1 VFVGIARYDLR
12 IPAARSLKD
21 KRAVVRSLTSS
32 LRAKF
37 NCAVAEVDYQDV
49 WQRAAVGISVISDS
63 HFHARQMLAE
73 IGRRIETHPG
83 AEVINATT
91 DVVAPE

>member
-12 IPAARSLKD
+12 IPDARSLKD
-21 KRAVVRSLTSS
+21 KRAVVKSLTAS

-37 NCAVAEVDYQDV
+37 NCAVAEVDHQDV
-49 WQRAAVGISVISDS
+49 WQRTAIGLSVISDS

-73 IGRRIETHPG
+73 IGRRIDTHPG
-83 AEVINATT
+83 AEIINATT
-91 DVVAPE
+91 DIVTPE